1 MSTKTQ
7 IDDAFNYLWNLAL
20 AIGIAIFIYLT
31 LQLLTNSENFIQK
44 NTILLYSFL
53 VLMGTGVM
61 SLTIMKLAEEEMETL
76 KKNLK
81 EFNFKLVDIVLTF
94 LWSLAAISAILLLR
108 HLDNSSADT
117 GIFKTTNITILSAF
131 FMLLAASIASA
142 SVMKSIAANK
152 ELKDRDI
159 ANEHKYQL
167 DFMLHICQQSLLSL
181 IYLHNNKSNIGQLVY
196 IINKINSITISW
208 EKLFVDKY
216 FLFIN
221 DDTSDVFYG
230 IHVNIGVLATTSN
243 FIESQV
249 LEEFKQKALESEPYT
264 NTIKKLLTGITTLE
278 SSLKIQREKLKN
290 GA

>member
-196 IINKINSITISW
+196 IINKINGY
-208 EKLFVDKY
+208 VR
-216 FLFIN
+216 IN
-221 DDTSDVFYG
+221 G
-230 IHVNIGVLATTSN
+230 
-243 FIESQV
+243 
-249 LEEFKQKALESEPYT
+249 
-264 NTIKKLLTGITTLE
+264 
-278 SSLKIQREKLKN
+278 
-290 GA
+290 